1 MCVHVVNM
9 CSVFINCAGE
19 YGAAEEGN
27 VTSENGAEI
36 QDDSVVSEG
45 KAGKFNWGATI
56 IAVLESK
63 GEISVKKLRKKVS
76 PVTGCC
82 KGGEVFLIKCICLR
96 NCWIKFLFASH
107 FIDHE

>member
-19 YGAAEEGN
+19 NGAAEEVS

-63 GEISVKKLRKKVS
+63 GETSVKKLRKKVS
-76 PVTGCC
+76 PVTGCR
-82 KGGEVFLIKCICLR
+82 KGGESVSDKMRLPKKL
-96 NCWIKFLFASH
+96 L
-107 FIDHE
+107 D

>member
-1 MCVHVVNM
+1 M

-19 YGAAEEGN
+19 NGAAEEVN

-36 QDDSVVSEG
+36 QDDSGVSEG

-63 GEISVKKLRKKVS
+63 GEISVKKLRKKVR
-76 PVTGCC
+76 PLTGCR
-82 KGGEVFLIKCICLR
+82 KGGGGGGGSVSDKMHLPKKL
-96 NCWIKFLFASH
+96 L
-107 FIDHE
+107 D